1 MIPITKINMPKS
13 KFHLKRIIFS
23 LVLFLFQQNLFA
35 QTEQQFIF
43 FKTWNFLKYYHP
55 DLASGK
61 VNADSLFLANVKGI
75 NTDDDFNAVINKL
88 TSKLNKNFITPAPA
102 ETSKDLMLQNQ
113 NFDWFRKN
121 KKISAGNKDLLNN
134 IYKHRYN
141 FENLPK
147 GKLVSDEKEYSFSKT
162 ENLPLEYRL
171 LALVKIQGVVDYLFP
186 HKYIMDK
193 GFDEYFNNSL
203 DENSKINSRK
213 DFEVILAKLVSKF
226 KDSHAFSFYKQLN
239 YRKDIY
245 HMTYLAPFDFQIIN
259 DHILVTHL
267 ILPEICSK
275 AQINVGDKITSVN
288 GKSIS
293 QIIKEKGEL
302 LSTSNREK
310 LVYVL
315 SKYENNLI
323 WPDDLPQKILELKS
337 AKSNKKVSTK
347 IDMIDTSNKEKYE
360 IIVNYL
366 QDKIKKLES
375 RKITHKDV
383 AYFKINETLAF
394 INNVDDDKIDA
405 KMDSILGSA
414 AKKKAIVFDMRAYPD
429 WGGFP
434 FHYIY
439 KYFSPVENYFSKY
452 YAPNLKNIGTFI
464 YLEDSANYFPKIKD
478 KTTYNYKGKV
488 FILVNSETRSASEWY
503 SMSLQ
508 KIFPQSLTIGQQT
521 SGGDGDLVKVK
532 LPGDYLLEFT
542 GNGIFYP
549 DNSQTQQIGVRINEL
564 IKYKDQDILDKK
576 DLEFER
582 VLNDLK

>member
-1 MIPITKINMPKS
+1 MKKIS
-13 KFHLKRIIFS
+13 ILIVFL
-23 LVLFLFQQNLFA
+23 LFQHSVFA
-35 QTEQQFIF
+35 QKNHYYDYI
-43 FKTWNFLKYYHP
+43 KTWNFIKYYHP

-61 VNADSLFLANVKGI
+61 VNADSLFLANVKGV
-75 NTDDDFNAVINKL
+75 NTNDDFNSVINKL
-88 TSKLNKNFITPAPA
+88 TSKLNKNFITSAPN

-113 NFDWFRKN
+113 NFDWFQKN
-121 KKISAGNKDLLNN
+121 RKISAGNRDLLNN

-147 GKLVSDEKEYSFSKT
+147 GKLVSDEKEYPFPKT

-171 LALVKIQGVVDYLFP
+171 LALAKIQGVVDYLFP

-203 DENSKINSRK
+203 DENSKVNSRK

-226 KDSHAFSFYKQLN
+226 KDSHALSFYKQLN
-239 YRKDIY
+239 YKKDIY
-245 HMTYLAPFDFQIIN
+245 HMTYLAPFDFQIVDN
-259 DHILVTHL
+259 HILVTHL
-267 ILPEICSK
+267 ILPELCSK
-275 AQINVGDKITSVN
+275 DQINVGDKITSIN
-288 GKSIS
+288 GKSVS

-302 LSTSNREK
+302 LSTSNKEK
-310 LVYVL
+310 LVYIL

-323 WPDDLPQKILELKS
+323 WPDDLPQKTLELKS
-337 AKSNKKVSTK
+337 SKSNKKVSTK
-347 IDMIDTSNKEKYE
+347 IDMIDTSNKENYG

-375 RKITHKDV
+375 RRITHKDV
-383 AYFKINETLAF
+383 AYFKINETLGF
-394 INNVDDDKIDA
+394 INNVDDDKIDT
-405 KMDSILGSA
+405 KMDSILGNASQ
-414 AKKKAIVFDMRAYPD
+414 KKAIVFDMRAYPD

-434 FHYIY
+434 YHYIY
-439 KYFSPVENYFSKY
+439 KYFSPAENYFGKY
-452 YAPNLKNIGTFI
+452 YKPNLKNIGTFI
-464 YLEDSANYFPKIKD
+464 YKDYDYFPSIPG
-478 KTTYNYKGKV
+478 KTTHNYKRKV
-488 FILVNSETRSASEWY
+488 FILVNPETRSASEWY

>member
-1 MIPITKINMPKS
+1 MRKIS
-13 KFHLKRIIFS
+13 IVCI
-23 LVLFLFQQNLFA
+23 FLFFHQYISA
-35 QTEQQFIF
+35 QKNPQYDFI
-43 FKTWNFLKYYHP
+43 KTWNFIKYYHP

-61 VNADSLFLANVKGI
+61 VNADSLFLANVKGV
-75 NTDDDFNAVINKL
+75 NTNDDFNAVITKL
-88 TSKLNKNFITPAPA
+88 TSKLNKNFITSAPS

-113 NFDWFRKN
+113 NFDWFQKN
-121 KKISAGNKDLLNN
+121 RKISADNKDLLNN

-147 GKLVSDEKEYSFSKT
+147 GKLVSDEKDYPFPKT

-171 LALVKIQGVVDYLFP
+171 LILAKIQGVVDYLFP

-193 GFDEYFNNSL
+193 GFDEYFSNSL
-203 DENSKINSRK
+203 DENSKVNSRK

-226 KDSHAFSFYKQLN
+226 KDSHALSFYKQLN
-239 YRKDIY
+239 YKKDIY
-245 HMTYLAPFDFQIIN
+245 HMTYLAPFDFQIVD

-267 ILPEICSK
+267 ILPELCSK
-275 AQINVGDKITSVN
+275 PQINVGDKITSIN

-293 QIIKEKGEL
+293 RIIKEKGEL
-302 LSTSNREK
+302 LSTSNKEK
-310 LVYVL
+310 LVYIL

-323 WPDDLPQKILELKS
+323 WPDDLPQKKLELKS

-347 IDMIDTSNKEKYE
+347 IDMIDTSNKEKYG

-383 AYFKINETLAF
+383 AYFKIDETLGF

-405 KMDSILGSA
+405 KMDSILSSA
-414 AKKKAIVFDMRAYPD
+414 SQKKAIVFDMRAYPD

-434 FHYIY
+434 YHYIY
-439 KYFSPVENYFSKY
+439 KYFSPAENYFGKY
-452 YAPNLKNIGTFI
+452 YKPNLKNIGTFT
-464 YLEDSANYFPKIKD
+464 YQDYDYFPSIPA
-478 KTTYNYKGKV
+478 KTTHSYKGKV
-488 FILVNSETRSASEWY
+488 FILVNPDTRSASEWY
-503 SMSLQ
+503 AMSLQ
-508 KIFPQSLTIGQQT
+508 NIFPQSLTVGQQT
-521 SGGDGDLVKVK
+521 SGADGDLVKVK

>member
-1 MIPITKINMPKS
+1 M
-13 KFHLKRIIFS
+13 KRLI
-23 LVLFLFQQNLFA
+23 LLFTIVLFQQTLSA
-35 QTEQQFIF
+35 QTEQQYIF
-43 FKTWNFLKYYHP
+43 FKTWNFIKYYHP

-88 TSKLNKNFITPAPA
+88 TSKLNKNFVTSAPA

-147 GKLVSDEKEYSFSKT
+147 GKLVSDEKEYSFPKT

-171 LALVKIQGVVDYLFP
+171 LALAKIQGVVDYLFP

-193 GFDEYFNNSL
+193 GFDEYFKNSL
-203 DENSKINSRK
+203 DENSKVNSRK

-239 YRKDIY
+239 YKKDIY
-245 HMTYLAPFDFQIIN
+245 HMTYLAPFDFQIVD

-267 ILPEICSK
+267 ILPELCSK
-275 AQINVGDKITSVN
+275 AQINVGDKTTSIN
-288 GKSIS
+288 GKGIS

-323 WPDDLPQKILELKS
+323 WPDDLPQKTLELKS
-337 AKSNKKVSTK
+337 ARSNKKVSTK

-366 QDKIKKLES
+366 QEKIKKLES
-375 RKITHKDV
+375 RKITHKDI
-383 AYFKINETLAF
+383 AYFKINETLGF

-405 KMDSILGSA
+405 KMDSILGNASQ
-414 AKKKAIVFDMRAYPD
+414 KKAIVFDMRAYPD

-434 FHYIY
+434 YHYIY
-439 KYFSPVENYFSKY
+439 KYFSPAENYFGKY
-452 YAPNLKNIGTFI
+452 YKPNLKNIGTFT
-464 YLEDSANYFPKIKD
+464 YQDYDYFPSIPG
-478 KTTYNYKGKV
+478 KTAHSYKGKV
-488 FILVNSETRSASEWY
+488 FILVNPETRSASEWY

-549 DNSQTQQIGVRINEL
+549 DNSQTQQTGVRINEL